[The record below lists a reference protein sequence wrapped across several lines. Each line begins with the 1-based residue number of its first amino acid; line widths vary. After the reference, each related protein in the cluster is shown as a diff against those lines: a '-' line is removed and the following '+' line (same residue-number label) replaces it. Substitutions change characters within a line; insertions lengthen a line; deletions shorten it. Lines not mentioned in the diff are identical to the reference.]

1 MRSSQD
7 GITTFFC
14 PSPFSLSSVNIYRR
28 LGRWVESKIHQ
39 LTQTPEE
46 QLIEAMAKSRKTL
59 PEIRKKAEEGSASDL
74 FTMGYAYE
82 FGEGLPQS
90 HSIAV
95 QYYLKAYE
103 KAIEQTDVETRRAA
117 SSALSRAYLI
127 GRAVPRNDAEREK
140 WMQRARDARA
150 EIDERQKAERQKL
163 IEEHEAMIPQ

>member
-1 MRSSQD
+1 M
-7 GITTFFC
+7 
-14 PSPFSLSSVNIYRR
+14 P
-28 LGRWVESKIHQ
+28 RWYYLLMCAVLLFVFRDYVPDAWEWVTG
-39 LTQTPEE
+39 LDQTPEQRQDDYLAE
-46 QLIEAMAKSRKTL
+46 T
-59 PEIRKKAEEGSASDL
+59 RKKAEEGSASDL

-103 KAIEQTDVETRRAA
+103 KAIEQADVEIRRAA

>member
-1 MRSSQD
+1 MNWVVFRVVFLVAFL
-7 GITTFFC
+7 FFV
-14 PSPFSLSSVNIYRR
+14 SLEFAPDAWE
-28 LGRWVESKIHQ
+28 WVTGLDK
-39 LTQTPEE
+39 TPEQRLVE
-46 QLIEAMAKSRKTL
+46 
-59 PEIRKKAEEGSASDL
+59 EINKQQQQKDDYLAETRKKAEEGSASDL

-103 KAIEQTDVETRRAA
+103 KAIEQADVETRGDA

-140 WMQRARDARA
+140 WMQRARDAQA
-150 EIDERQKAERQKL
+150 EIDEPQKAERQKL